1 MGRSRP
7 QIVGGTAASLVAA
20 WRRLS
25 EYDDQLRK
33 HTVNLLFD
41 HRTDHLE
48 LRSPYTTADA
58 SLQVGQYPVVIP
70 AREYLKRIEY
80 NYG

>member
-1 MGRSRP
+1 
-7 QIVGGTAASLVAA
+7 VAA

-58 SLQVGQYPVVIP
+58 SLQVG
-70 AREYLKRIEY
+70 
-80 NYG
+80 